1 MLDLLL
7 LAMVVIWG
15 SNFSVIKVAL
25 RDFPEL
31 PFNALRLLLS
41 SAILVG
47 LVWWDRRRRAA
58 GGRDRAPVF
67 TPADWRRLV
76 LLALVGHLVYQL
88 CFLGGVARTSVANS
102 SLIFGCTPVMVAL
115 LSSLAG
121 HERVPPL
128 RWAGAALSVAGIYV
142 LIGHRAALSTATVL
156 GDALMFAA
164 MTCWS
169 AYSVLSKPLLARHSP
184 LAVTAWSMTIGAV
197 LYALVTVPAARAT
210 DWAGI
215 SVQSWVLMVLSSV
228 FALAVAFLI
237 WYTGVQRIGSSRT
250 AAYSNL
256 TPVVAMAVAAVWLG
270 EPVATTQLAGATAIL
285 GGVLITRWS
294 AAPTPPVGRPA

>member
-1 MLDLLL
+1 
-7 LAMVVIWG
+7 
-15 SNFSVIKVAL
+15 
-25 RDFPEL
+25 
-31 PFNALRLLLS
+31 
-41 SAILVG
+41 
-47 LVWWDRRRRAA
+47 
-58 GGRDRAPVF
+58 VF

-76 LLALVGHLVYQL
+76 VLALVGHLVYQL

-121 HERVPPL
+121 HERVPAA

-142 LIGHRAALSTATVL
+142 LIGHGLSLSASTFI
-156 GDALMFAA
+156 GDVLMFAA

-169 AYSVLSKPLLARHSP
+169 VYSVLSKPLLSRHSP

-197 LYALVTVPAARAT
+197 LYALVAVPASRAA
-210 DWAGI
+210 DWGAI
-215 SVQSWVLMVLSSV
+215 SLQSWVLMVVSAV
-228 FALAVAFLI
+228 FALAIAFLI

-256 TPVVAMAVAAVWLG
+256 TPVVAMAVAAAWLG
-270 EPVATTQLAGATAIL
+270 EPVTTTQLGGAAAIL
-285 GGVLITRWS
+285 GGVLVTRWS